1 MQILRIP
8 PYPLSATYTVPD
20 PNTDYIFTIENAPRT
35 IEAQVVLTSDANS
48 KLVYE
53 LTGDFVKYDH
63 NYAVLIYET
72 PDGVTFGDVVVQDV
86 LNIMKP
92 YVNPYMLAS
101 TYGSGTATEVSEYM
115 EHEQLARGLV
125 DSVIGPKGF
134 IFEKTVMEV
143 VGEGTDYLPLWDIG
157 YKVLQVYENGDLV
170 FDIDQADPTLGKG
183 FTYGISQDRSAI
195 YKEYVPAQQNFNR
208 AEKRPRKL
216 PRATSDSYRGAVPI
230 DSANQVMY
238 DQPVLF
244 PEGWDYIVIYEAGYK
259 VIPHDIEDAT
269 MRLIDDIKCGKLDY
283 AKRYITDY
291 KTDQFS
297 IKIDTSSFQGTGN
310 NFVDRILQ
318 KYIVSIYKPRVI

>member
-8 PYPLSATYTVPD
+8 PFPLYVTYSVPS
-20 PNTDYIFTIENAPRT
+20 PNAQYLFTIENAPRT
-35 IEAQVVLTSDANS
+35 IEAQTFLTSDSDS
-48 KLVYE
+48 KITYQ

-63 NYAVLIYET
+63 NYAVLVYDSEN
-72 PDGVTFGDVVVQDV
+72 DVVVQDV

-92 YVNPYMLAS
+92 YVNPYVLAEK
-101 TYGSGTATEVSEYM
+101 YGSGTASEVSEYM
-115 EHEQLARGLV
+115 ENEQLARGLI

-170 FDIDQADPTLGKG
+170 FDVEQEDPTLGKG
-183 FTYGISQDRSAI
+183 FTYGITQDRSAI
-195 YKEYVPAQQNFNR
+195 YKEYVPAQTQFNR
-208 AEKRPRKL
+208 AEKRPRRI
-216 PRATSDSYRGAVPI
+216 PRAVSDSYRGSVPI
-230 DSANQVMY
+230 DSANQIMY

-244 PEGWDYIVIYEAGYK
+244 PDGWDYIVIYEAGYK
-259 VIPHDIEDAT
+259 VIPHDIEDAA

-283 AKRYITDY
+283 AKRYVTDY
-291 KTDQFS
+291 RTDQFS
-297 IKIDTSSFQGTGN
+297 VTIDTSAFQGTGN

>member
-8 PYPLSATYTVPD
+8 PFPLYATYTVPD

-35 IEAQVVLTSDANS
+35 IEAETILTSDANS
-48 KLVYE
+48 KVTFE
-53 LTGDFVKYDH
+53 ITGDFVKYDH
-63 NYAVLIYET
+63 NYAVLIYDILE
-72 PDGVTFGDVVVQDV
+72 DGAYGDVVVQDV

-92 YVNPYMLAS
+92 YVNPATLGETAS
-101 TYGSGTATEVSEYM
+101 EISEYK
-115 EHEQLARGLV
+115 EYEQLARGLI

-143 VGEGTDYLPLWDIG
+143 VGDGTDYLPLWDIG

-170 FDIDQADPTLGKG
+170 YDINQSPPYLGE
-183 FTYGISQDRSAI
+183 FTYGITQDRSAI
-195 YKEYVPAQQNFNR
+195 YKEYVPAQSGYNR
-208 AEKRPRKL
+208 NEKRPQKY
-216 PRATSDSYRGAVPI
+216 PRGNSDSYRASIPL
-230 DSANQVMY
+230 DSSRMLLP
-238 DQPVLF
+238 DQPAMF

-259 VIPHDIEDAT
+259 VIPHEIEDAT
-269 MRLIDDIKCGKLDY
+269 TRLIDDLKCGKLDY

-297 IKIDTSSFQGTGN
+297 VKIDTSAFQGTGN

-318 KYIVSIYKPRVI
+318 KYIVSIYKPRTI

>member
-8 PYPLSATYTVPD
+8 PFPLYATYTVPD

-35 IEAQVVLTSDANS
+35 IEAQVVLTSDASS
-48 KLVYE
+48 KVTYE

-63 NYAVLIYET
+63 NYAVLIYT
-72 PDGVTFGDVVVQDV
+72 TTDGVTYGDVVVQDV

-92 YVNPYMLAS
+92 YVNPY
-101 TYGSGTATEVSEYM
+101 TIGTTATEVQEYI
-115 EHEQLARGLV
+115 ELEQLARGLI
-125 DSVIGPKGF
+125 DSVVGPKGF
-134 IFEKTVMEV
+134 LFEKTVMEV

-157 YKVLQVYENGDLV
+157 YKIIQVYENGDLV
-170 FDIDQADPTLGKG
+170 WDADLEDPAVGG
-183 FTYGISQDRSAI
+183 FTYGITQDRSAI
-195 YKEYVPAQQNFNR
+195 YKEYIPAVTNFNR

-216 PRATSDSYRGAVPI
+216 PRAVSDSYRGSVPI
-230 DSANQVMY
+230 DSANQIMY

-244 PEGWDYIVIYEAGYK
+244 PEGVDYVIIYEAGYK

-269 MRLIDDIKCGKLDY
+269 MRLMNDIKCGKLDY
-283 AKRYITDY
+283 AKNYITDY

-297 IKIDTSSFQGTGN
+297 LTFDTSAFQGTGN

-318 KYIVSIYKPRVI
+318 RYVVSIYRPRVV

>member
-8 PYPLSATYTVPD
+8 PFPLEATYSVPNA
-20 PNTDYIFTIENAPRT
+20 NTDYIFTIENAPKT
-35 IEAQVVLTSDANS
+35 IEAQVVLTSSNDAKIS
-48 KLVYE
+48 YT

-72 PDGVTFGDVVVQDV
+72 PDGETFGDVVVQDV

-92 YVNPYMLAS
+92 YVNPYSLG
-101 TYGSGTATEVSEYM
+101 TTATEIIEYT
-115 EHEQLARGLV
+115 EHEQLARGLI

-170 FDIDQADPTLGKG
+170 YDIDQEDPSLGNG
-183 FTYGISQDRSAI
+183 FVYGITQDRSAI
-195 YKEYVPAQQNFNR
+195 YKEFVPAVNNFNR

-216 PRATSDSYRGAVPI
+216 PKGNSDSYRASIPI
-230 DSANQVMY
+230 DSAHTVLY
-238 DQPVLF
+238 DQPILF

-259 VIPHDIEDAT
+259 VIPHDVEDAC
-269 MRLIDDIKCGKLDY
+269 MRLINDIKCGNLDY
-283 AKRYITDY
+283 AKRFITGY
-291 KTDQFS
+291 QTDQFN
-297 IKIDTSSFQGTGN
+297 IRFDTSLFAGTGN
-310 NFVDRILQ
+310 GFVDKILQ
-318 KYIVSIYKPRVI
+318 KYIVSVYKPRAI

>member
-8 PYPLSATYTVPD
+8 PFPLYAEYSVPEANAQYT
-20 PNTDYIFTIENAPRT
+20 FTIENAPRT
-35 IEAQVVLTSDANS
+35 IEAEVTLTSDSNS
-48 KLVYE
+48 KIRYE

-63 NYAVLIYET
+63 NYAVLIY
-72 PDGVTFGDVVVQDV
+72 DADGDVVVQDV

-92 YVNPYMLAS
+92 YVNPYTLAEK
-101 TYGSGTATEVSEYM
+101 YGSGTASEVSEYM
-115 EHEQLARGLV
+115 ENEQLARGLI

-143 VGEGTDYLPLWDIG
+143 VGEGTDYMPLWDMG

-170 FDIDQADPTLGKG
+170 YDVTADDPSLGKG
-183 FTYGISQDRSAI
+183 FVYGITQDRSAI
-195 YKEYVPAQQNFNR
+195 YKEYVPAQIGFNR

-216 PRATSDSYRGAVPI
+216 PRAVSDSYRGSVPI
-230 DSANQVMY
+230 DSANQIMY

-244 PEGWDYIVIYEAGYK
+244 PEGWDYIIVYEAGYK

-269 MRLIDDIKCGKLDY
+269 TRLIDDIKCGKLDY
-283 AKRYITDY
+283 AKRYVTDY

-297 IKIDTSSFQGTGN
+297 VTIDTSAFQGTGN

-318 KYIVSIYKPRVI
+318 RYIVSIYKPRVI

>member
-8 PYPLSATYTVPD
+8 PFPLYATYTVPD
-20 PNTDYIFTIENAPRT
+20 PNTNYVFTIENAPRT
-35 IEAQVVLTSDANS
+35 IEAEVTLTSDANS
-48 KLVYE
+48 KITYE
-53 LTGDFVKYDH
+53 LRGDFVNYDH
-63 NYAVLIYET
+63 NYAVLVY
-72 PDGVTFGDVVVQDV
+72 DDNGDIVVQDV

-92 YVNPYMLAS
+92 YISPRVLAEK
-101 TYGSGTATEVSEYM
+101 YGSGTATEIAEYT
-115 EHEQLARGLV
+115 EHEQLARGLI

-170 FDIDQADPTLGKG
+170 YDVNQEDPSLGKG
-183 FTYGISQDRSAI
+183 FIYGITQDRSAI
-195 YKEYVPAQQNFNR
+195 YKEYVPATTSFNR
-208 AEKRPRKL
+208 AEKRPRRL
-216 PRATSDSYRGAVPI
+216 PRAVSDSYRGTVPI
-230 DSANQVMY
+230 DSANQIMY

-244 PEGWDYIVIYEAGYK
+244 PEGVDYIVIYEAGYK

-269 MRLIDDIKCGKLDY
+269 MRLVDDIKCGKLDY
-283 AKRYITDY
+283 AKRYVTDY
-291 KTDQFS
+291 RTDQFS
-297 IKIDTSSFQGTGN
+297 VTIDTSAFQGTGN

>member
-8 PYPLSATYTVPD
+8 PYPLYATYSVPD
-20 PNTDYIFTIENAPRT
+20 ANTDYIFTIENAPRT
-35 IEAQVVLTSDANS
+35 IEAQVVLTSNSES
-48 KLVYE
+48 KLTYE
-53 LTGDFVKYDH
+53 IAGEFVKYDH

-72 PDGVTFGDVVVQDV
+72 PDGIELGDVVVQDV

-92 YVNPYMLAS
+92 YVNPYTL
-101 TYGSGTATEVSEYM
+101 GQTATEISEYT
-115 EHEQLARGLV
+115 EFEQLARGLI

-157 YKVLQVYENGDLV
+157 YKIIQVFENGDLV
-170 FDIDQADPTLGKG
+170 FDSNEPDPTLGKG
-183 FTYGISQDRSAI
+183 FTYGITQDRSAI
-195 YKEYVPAQQNFNR
+195 YKDYVPATTNFNR

-216 PRATSDSYRGAVPI
+216 PRAVSDSYRGSVPI
-230 DSANQVMY
+230 DSANQIMY

-244 PEGWDYIVIYEAGYK
+244 PEGVDYIIIYEAGYK

-269 MRLIDDIKCGKLDY
+269 MRLINDIKCGDLDY
-283 AKRYITDY
+283 AKRYITNY
-291 KTDQFS
+291 RTDQFS
-297 IKIDTSSFQGTGN
+297 MTFDTSSFQGTGN

-318 KYIVSIYKPRVI
+318 KYVVSIYKPRVI